1 MELISDLTSTLN
13 LDTAVKDVR
22 QGPFQTAVLTRNGK
36 PGQRSTAQRELLLR
50 LIHEFH
56 GHVDASELY
65 ERARERQPRLSLSTV
80 YRNLSL
86 FKQLG
91 IVDEHQFT
99 DGRRYYE
106 PKTRR
111 HHQHLVCVGCGDV
124 FEFNCPSARRLRTKI
139 SNDSGFDIVDT
150 EVRLIGYCPKCQRQL
165 SSSKNEGET
174 KQQVAGRR

>member
-1 MELISDLTSTLN
+1 MR
-13 LDTAVKDVR
+13 TAR
-22 QGPFQTAVLTRNGK
+22 SYLNGK
-36 PGQRSTAQRELLLR
+36 PGQRSTTQRELLLG
-50 LIHEFH
+50 LIRASH
-56 GHVDASELY
+56 GHMDASALY
-65 ERARERQPRLSLSTV
+65 ERARERQPHLSLSTV

-124 FEFNCPSARRLRTKI
+124 FEFHCPSAERLRIKI

-165 SSSKNEGET
+165 SSSGNEGET